1 MVFNLVPY
9 YSAVPQKYGL
19 WAQTSAKFKVWPCIF
34 DILLHHEREDNCPIL
49 MKLFDENEAV
59 ANVLFTTGPTDTSA
73 IAKLCLMY
81 QLLDCLNVRNTEE
94 HEVKSKKYLKP

>member
-1 MVFNLVPY
+1 
-9 YSAVPQKYGL
+9 
-19 WAQTSAKFKVWPCIF
+19 
-34 DILLHHEREDNCPIL
+34 